1 MDSRRNPWRRGNI
14 GVDIV
19 FFEIGI
25 EREEKKWTPEEI
37 HGGER
42 RKEMDSRRNPWRR
55 GNIGVDIVFLKLEL
69 KEKKRNGLQK
79 KPMEER

>member
-37 HGGER
+37 HGGE
-42 RKEMDSRRNPWRR
+42 SRHRIFE
-55 GNIGVDIVFLKLEL
+55 IGIERE
-69 KEKKRNGLQK
+69 EKKWT
-79 KPMEER
+79 PEEIRGGEVI